1 MEIRMILSLPRDE
14 LSIPVVRRICT
25 SAMQVLGVDDTCQRD
40 LEVALTEACTNVL
53 THSGP
58 GDDYEVVV
66 AIDDAACVIEVVDRG
81 HGFDS
86 ESLGFD
92 DAAPT
97 AEQGRGIQLMR
108 ALVDRVTFTSKPERG
123 TIVHLEKR
131 LTWYEQ
137 SPAKRLSTRLA
148 SHPQKSTG

>member
-1 MEIRMILSLPRDE
+1 MILSLPRDE

-25 SAMQVLGVDDTCQRD
+25 SAMQVLGVDDRCQRD

-66 AIDDAACVIEVVDRG
+66 GIDGAACVIEVVDRG
-81 HGFDS
+81 HGFDA
-86 ESLGFD
+86 ESLGFS
-92 DAAPT
+92 DASPT
-97 AEQGRGIQLMR
+97 AEEGRGIQLMR

-123 TIVHLEKR
+123 TIVHLEKE

-137 SPAKRLSTRLA
+137 SPAKRLATRLA
-148 SHPQKSTG
+148 TRPQEPTG

>member
-1 MEIRMILSLPRDE
+1 MILALPRDE

-25 SAMQVLGVDDTCQRD
+25 SAMGVLGVDERCQHD

-58 GDDYEVVV
+58 GDDYEVAVS
-66 AIDDAACVIEVVDRG
+66 IDDASCVIEVIDRG

-86 ESLGFD
+86 ASLGFS

-108 ALVDRVTFTSKPERG
+108 ALVDHVSFASKPEAG
-123 TIVHLEKR
+123 TIVHLEKE
-131 LTWYEQ
+131 LTWHDE
-137 SPAKRLSTRLA
+137 SPAQRLA
-148 SHPQKSTG
+148 RRAAGGVAEPSA